1 MAAWVKELFFHYA
14 ISAATV
20 VMPAVTNCS
29 TVALS
34 MGSTGLPKC
43 NAEVLAGFTNG
54 ILNETELFCDVW
66 SIYKHQKAETLDF
79 GHALPKNTQ
88 RNSSEPGFEKND
100 CLQDRN
106 KSDGRSGVEY
116 HPSCKEDCEKRK
128 PPGAAAPRRLRAS
141 MHRISIFRTD
151 GKITAL
157 RHQCQD
163 VETAMTM
170 HG

>member
-1 MAAWVKELFFHYA
+1 MATGVKELFFHHA

-20 VMPAVTNCS
+20 VMPAVTSCS
-29 TVALS
+29 TVWLS

-88 RNSSEPGFEKND
+88 RNSSEPGFEKMIAYRTETSRTID
-100 CLQDRN
+100 QVLDIIHLARRAVKKESRRELQ
-106 KSDGRSGVEY
+106 
-116 HPSCKEDCEKRK
+116 
-128 PPGAAAPRRLRAS
+128 L
-141 MHRISIFRTD
+141 
-151 GKITAL
+151 
-157 RHQCQD
+157 
-163 VETAMTM
+163 
-170 HG
+170 HGG